1 MESTVNILF
10 TSIITSLGLGLSF
23 FFGVIFLKNA
33 KTQNRILGL
42 LLIVMALRITKS
54 IFYNYVEL
62 PLFVKN
68 LGLAANLAVG
78 PLLFLYGYYLVHTKT
93 TFKKT
98 QLIHLLPALVYTL
111 GCTVMPNAQ
120 DSVFWTYSY
129 SFILLQSYFYVGVS
143 LYLYY
148 KKMRAL
154 EKKVRLWCLR
164 LTLVLA
170 AIWAVYTLIFV
181 GVLPVYA
188 SGSIAYSLLVVLLAY
203 LSINKRKIEGLNIL
217 GKYGNSKLSYEEGK
231 RYFDKMEH
239 LLRYQ
244 KLYLQADLSLQTLAK
259 AVGVSPRQ
267 VSEIINRFSGKNFA
281 NYINSYRVEEA
292 KTLLKSTDKKSKIIG
307 IALDSGFNNLSTFN
321 VAFKADTDQ
330 TPSEYRAKFNQQ
342 LI

>member
-23 FFGVIFLKNA
+23 FFGILFLKNA
-33 KTQNRILGL
+33 KIQNRILGL

-68 LGLAANLAVG
+68 LGLAANLAAG
-78 PLLFLYGYYLVHTKT
+78 PLLYLYGHHLANVSKT
-93 TFKKT
+93 LGKAN
-98 QLIHLLPALVYTL
+98 LIHFLPTLVYVL
-111 GCTVMPNAQ
+111 GCTVLPNAP

-129 SFILLQSYFYVGVS
+129 VFILLQSFTYVGFS
-143 LYLYY
+143 LYLHH
-148 KKMRAL
+148 KKMHML
-154 EKKVRLWCLR
+154 EKKVRLWYLR

-170 AIWAVYTLIFV
+170 TIWVVYTLIFMDI
-181 GVLPVYA
+181 LPIYTA
-188 SGSIAYSLLVVLLAY
+188 GPIAYSLLVVLLAY

-231 RYFDKMEH
+231 RYFDKIEQ
-239 LLRYQ
+239 LLRDQ

-267 VSEIINRFSGKNFA
+267 VSETINRFSDRNFA

-292 KTLLKSTDKKSKIIG
+292 KTLLKSTDKKNKIIS

-330 TPSEYRAKFNQQ
+330 TPSEYREKFNRQ